1 MKNKKK
7 KQEKDL
13 TEQELI
19 DSMNNWSKK
28 IFSIK
33 KK

>member
-1 MKNKKK
+1 MAKKK
-7 KQEKDL
+7 KQQKDL

-28 IFSIK
+28 MFSIK

>member
-1 MKNKKK
+1 MTKKK
-7 KQEKDL
+7 KQQKDL

-19 DSMNNWSKK
+19 DSMNNWAKK
-28 IFSIK
+28 MFSIK